1 MNKVGK
7 TVNKEPQPDFI
18 ELVDILTK
26 EKGINKDVL
35 LDTIKHAL
43 QTAYKKKVGKEDEVE
58 IAVDEKT
65 GAYRVYA
72 IKQVVANDKETLYD
86 NEIVYTDALKYNVN
100 AEVGGTVLIDV
111 TPKDFG
117 RMAVLNARQVIEQ
130 KLKEAERE
138 SLYEEFAA
146 KQDEIIVGTVQRTDR
161 KKEITED
168 ENGTKTVTEKRV
180 VYVNL
185 EKTDCAMFERDQIK
199 DVNYVPNM
207 KIPVYV
213 YRVDKTT
220 KGPKVFV
227 SHSHQNIVVRLLERE
242 VPEVANGTIVI
253 KSITREAGLRTKVAV
268 LSRMENVDAVGTCIG
283 PKGMRVAPIMKILNG
298 ERIDIINWDSDPAKF
313 IANALAP
320 AKVVKIRVDAE
331 SGRTTA
337 IVPDS
342 QLSVAIGKEGINVRL
357 ASKLTGMKIDIKTA
371 SEYKTMVDNGSV
383 FITVEEA
390 QAKAAAEKAKEEEQK
405 SNIASLNEN
414 IDSLFEKW
422 DSLILES
429 EGDESS
435 QRNDDVISGADLDEN
450 A

>member
-1 MNKVGK
+1 M
-7 TVNKEPQPDFI
+7 
-18 ELVDILTK
+18 ELVDVLTK

-58 IAVDEKT
+58 IAVDDKT
-65 GAYRVYA
+65 GAYKVYA
-72 IKQVVANDKETLYD
+72 VKQVVENDRETLYD
-86 NEIVYTDALKYNVN
+86 NEIVYTDALKYNTN

-146 KQDEIIVGTVQRTDR
+146 KQDEIIIGTVQRTDK
-161 KKEITED
+161 KKEVIED
-168 ENGTKTVTEKRV
+168 EAGNKTVTEKRV

-185 EKTDCAMFERDQIK
+185 EKTDCAMFERDQVK

-227 SHSHQNIVVRLLERE
+227 SHSHPNIVVRLLERE
-242 VPEVANGTIVI
+242 VPEIANGTIVI
-253 KSITREAGLRTKVAV
+253 KAITREAGLRTKVAV

-283 PKGMRVAPIMKILNG
+283 PKGMRIAPIMKILNN
-298 ERIDIINWDSDPAKF
+298 ERIDVVNWDSDPAKF
-313 IANALAP
+313 ISNALAP
-320 AKVVKIRVDAE
+320 AKVHKVRVDTA

-337 IVPDS
+337 VVSDA

-357 ASKLTGMKIDIKTA
+357 ASKLTGMKIDIKTL
-371 SEYKTMVDNGSV
+371 SEYKNMVDNGSV
-383 FITVEEA
+383 FITMEEA

-405 SNIASLNEN
+405 SDIAALNEN

-429 EGDESS
+429 ENDNSSEDEK
-435 QRNDDVISGADLDEN
+435 NVIQGADSDEN

>member
-1 MNKVGK
+1 MSKVA
-7 TVNKEPQPDFI
+7 NKEQQPDFM
-18 ELVDILTK
+18 ELVDVLTK

-58 IAVDEKT
+58 IAVDDKT
-65 GAYRVYA
+65 GAYKVYA
-72 IKQVVANDKETLYD
+72 IKQVVENDKETLYD
-86 NEIVYTDALKYNVN
+86 NEIVYTDALKYNTN

-146 KQDEIIVGTVQRTDR
+146 KQDEIIIGTVQRTDK
-161 KKEITED
+161 KKEVIED
-168 ENGTKTVTEKRV
+168 EAGNKTVTEKRV

-185 EKTDCAMFERDQIK
+185 EKTDCAMFERDQVK

-227 SHSHQNIVVRLLERE
+227 SHSHPNIVVRLLERE
-242 VPEVANGTIVI
+242 VPEIANGTIVI
-253 KSITREAGLRTKVAV
+253 KAITREAGLRTKVAV

-283 PKGMRVAPIMKILNG
+283 PKGMRIAPIMKILNN
-298 ERIDIINWDSDPAKF
+298 ERIDVVNWDSDPAKF
-313 IANALAP
+313 ISNALAP
-320 AKVVKIRVDAE
+320 AKVHKVRVDTA

-337 IVPDS
+337 VVSDA

-357 ASKLTGMKIDIKTA
+357 ASKLTGMKIDIKTL
-371 SEYKTMVDNGSV
+371 SEYKNMVDNGSV
-383 FITVEEA
+383 FITMEEA

-405 SNIASLNEN
+405 SDIAALNEN

-429 EGDESS
+429 ENDNSSEDEK
-435 QRNDDVISGADLDEN
+435 NVIQGADSDEN

>member
-1 MNKVGK
+1 M
-7 TVNKEPQPDFI
+7 
-18 ELVDILTK
+18 ELVDVLTK

-43 QTAYKKKVGKEDEVE
+43 QTAYKKKVGKEDDVE
-58 IAVDEKT
+58 IAVDDKT
-65 GAYRVYA
+65 GAYKVYA
-72 IKQVVANDKETLYD
+72 IKQVVENDKETLYD
-86 NEIVYTDALKYNVN
+86 NEIVYNDALKYNSN
-100 AEVGGTVLIDV
+100 AEIGGTILIDV
-111 TPKDFG
+111 TPNDFG

-138 SLYEEFAA
+138 SLFEEFAA
-146 KQDEIIVGTVQRTDR
+146 KQDEIIIGTVQRTDK
-161 KKEITED
+161 KKEIVED
-168 ENGTKTVTEKRV
+168 ETGKKTVIEKRV

-227 SHSHQNIVVRLLERE
+227 SHSHPNIVVRLLERE
-242 VPEVANGTIVI
+242 VPEIANGTIVV

-283 PKGMRVAPIMKILNG
+283 PKGMRITPIMKILNN
-298 ERIDIINWDSDPAKF
+298 ERIDVINWDSDPAQF
-313 IANALAP
+313 ISNALSP
-320 AKVVKIRVDAE
+320 AKVQKVMVDMA

-337 IVPDS
+337 IVPDA

-357 ASKLTGMKIDIKTA
+357 ASKLTGMKIDIKTM
-371 SEYKTMVDNGSV
+371 SEYKSMLDNGSV
-383 FITVEEA
+383 FITMEEA
-390 QAKAAAEKAKEEEQK
+390 QVRAAAEKAKEEEQK
-405 SNIASLNEN
+405 SDIAALNDN

-429 EGDESS
+429 ESDNSS
-435 QRNDDVISGADLDEN
+435 NDDKNVIQGADSDEN

>member
-1 MNKVGK
+1 MSK
-7 TVNKEPQPDFI
+7 TVNKEPQVNFI
-18 ELVDILTK
+18 ELVDALTK
-26 EKGINKDVL
+26 EKGINKEVL

-43 QTAYKKKVGKEDEVE
+43 QTAYKKKVGKEDDVE

-65 GAYRVYA
+65 GAYKVYA
-72 IKQVVANDKETLYD
+72 IKQVVENEKEILYD
-86 NEIVYTDALKYNVN
+86 NEIVYNDALKYNSN
-100 AEVGGTVLIDV
+100 AQIGSTVLIDV

-146 KQDEIIVGTVQRTDR
+146 KQDEIIIGKVQRTDK
-161 KKEITED
+161 KKEIVED
-168 ENGTKTVTEKRV
+168 ENGEKSVIEKRI

-199 DVNYVPNM
+199 DVNYLPNM
-207 KIPVYV
+207 RIPVYV

-227 SHSHQNIVVRLLERE
+227 SHSHPNIVVRLLERE
-242 VPEVANGTIVI
+242 VPEIASGTIVV
-253 KSITREAGLRTKVAV
+253 KAITREAGLRTKVAV
-268 LSRMENVDAVGTCIG
+268 FSRMENVDAVGTCIG
-283 PKGMRVAPIMKILNG
+283 PKGMRITPIMKALNG
-298 ERIDIINWDSDPAKF
+298 ERIDIVNWDSNPANF

-320 AKVVKIRVDAE
+320 AKVVKIMVE
-331 SGRTTA
+331 PVSGRTTA
-337 IVPDS
+337 IVPDA

-357 ASKLTGMKIDIKTA
+357 ASKLTSMKIDIKTV
-371 SEYKTMVDNGSV
+371 SEYNALVENGSV

-390 QAKAAAEKAKEEEQK
+390 QAKAAAEKAREEEQK

-429 EGDESS
+429 E
-435 QRNDDVISGADLDEN
+435 NDDSVENSENNVIGANSDEN

>member
-1 MNKVGK
+1 MSKVA
-7 TVNKEPQPDFI
+7 NKEQQPDFM
-18 ELVDILTK
+18 ELVDVLTK

-58 IAVDEKT
+58 IAVDDKT
-65 GAYRVYA
+65 GAYKVYA
-72 IKQVVANDKETLYD
+72 IKQVVENDKETLYD
-86 NEIVYTDALKYNVN
+86 NEIVYTDALKYNTN

-146 KQDEIIVGTVQRTDR
+146 KQDEIIIGTVQRTDK
-161 KKEITED
+161 KKEVIED
-168 ENGTKTVTEKRV
+168 EAGNKTVTEKRV

-185 EKTDCAMFERDQIK
+185 EKTDCAMFERDQVK

-227 SHSHQNIVVRLLERE
+227 SHSHPNIVVRLLERE
-242 VPEVANGTIVI
+242 VPEIANGTIVI
-253 KSITREAGLRTKVAV
+253 KAITREAGLRTKVAV

-283 PKGMRVAPIMKILNG
+283 PKGMRIAPIMKILNN
-298 ERIDIINWDSDPAKF
+298 ERIDVVNWDSDPAKF
-313 IANALAP
+313 ISNALAP
-320 AKVVKIRVDAE
+320 AKVHKVRVDTA

-337 IVPDS
+337 VVSDA

-357 ASKLTGMKIDIKTA
+357 ASKLTGMKIDIKTL
-371 SEYKTMVDNGSV
+371 SEYKSMVDNGSV
-383 FITVEEA
+383 FITMEEA

-405 SNIASLNEN
+405 SDIAALNEN

-429 EGDESS
+429 ENDNSSEDEK
-435 QRNDDVISGADLDEN
+435 NVIQGADSDEN